1 MNIFELRDELRNPL
15 KSKLRHGE
23 APFKQSMITVM
34 RLSKD
39 QEEKLLTARKTFLRQ
54 CDRLRKQR
62 ETSTLDIKRAS
73 RSALLVPASDSARP
87 PEILSEMHG
96 GLQKS
101 RTAHP
106 HHCKEESLNSH
117 MQQRLH
123 APQYVVQSLSA
134 AKGSEGESEILL

>member
-62 ETSTLDIKRAS
+62 ETSTLDIKRVS
-73 RSALLVPASDSARP
+73 CSALLIPASDLPGLLKYCRNAWGVAEEQKAR
-87 PEILSEMHG
+87 
-96 GLQKS
+96 
-101 RTAHP
+101 P
-106 HHCKEESLNSH
+106 HHCKEESLNSR

-123 APQYVVQSLSA
+123 APQLVVQTLSA
-134 AKGSEGESEILL
+134 AKGSEGESEILI